1 MVKHVQL
8 YICAFICLLGTLDV
22 LHTSYKKS
30 LASIF
35 MYCTVCTMY
44 TVSTRTVVCCRSSLF
59 QWELS
64 LYNLFCFVNYCT
76 ILYVNYSTYIN
87 CSLFKQSSNSGTPHC
102 PKNNLNLCLKTE
114 PVTVGADATLHMWLV
129 SGPDILYTV
138 QYVTKWRTSTV
149 AFAPAVTGSVFMRDL
164 N

>member
-1 MVKHVQL
+1 
-8 YICAFICLLGTLDV
+8 
-22 LHTSYKKS
+22 
-30 LASIF
+30 
-35 MYCTVCTMY
+35 MYCTIVHLHIYLPVRMYCIQAIKSHWLLYLCIVQYVQCTQSVHGLY
-44 TVSTRTVVCCRSSLF
+44 CTVCCRSSLF